1 MKIRRGDTVLVI
13 SGRDKGKKGKVR
25 RTLPDKRRVL
35 VDGVNMIKRHMRAQ
49 AGVRQAGIVEREAS
63 LRVSNVMLVCNRCD
77 KPTRVGFRLLEEG
90 KKVRICRSCHE
101 VIEE

>member
-25 RTLPDKRRVL
+25 RTLPDKGRVL

-49 AGVRQAGIVEREAS
+49 GGVRQAGIVEREAS

-77 KPTRVGFRLLEEG
+77 KPTRVGVRLLEEG

>member
-1 MKIRRGDTVLVI
+1 MRIRRGDTVLVI
-13 SGRDKGKKGKVR
+13 SGRDQGKKGKVR
-25 RTLPDKRRVL
+25 RALPDKGRVL

-49 AGVRQAGIVEREAS
+49 AGVRQTGIVERETPI
-63 LRVSNVMLVCNRCD
+63 RVSNVMLVCNRCD

-101 VIEE
+101 VIE